1 MVSIVT
7 TKIVDPRIQPPP
19 EPNFS
24 VNIGPQQNQV
34 YIVNNSAKSNS
45 YVAFN
50 NITTL
55 GAARC
60 FLDTFEL
67 LIRAKITLNFPS
79 SAAGQAAGE
88 WVLGSKNDFTFVSFP
103 FNKCCEEIRANI
115 NGGAFFSQ
123 PLSYLRA
130 KERYWDDK
138 AINESYGNMCPCNK
152 PYVGVEDCAFKS
164 TTQTQA
170 TADAQL
176 ARSYSPC
183 HCSQKSRTYALYP
196 SGPTGSSNNDI
207 MPAKVPT
214 AVGSKAGG
222 ESAAVA
228 NDSIEFIVEW
238 REPIFCSPFSS
249 RYDETYGRPLY
260 NITSIDLSFNLQDL
274 GNMIRIVDSSHV
286 TSYSVNLEDV
296 QLCYQVLTI
305 PPEVVAPAATVIP
318 YRRFVP
324 YVTRAPS
331 AIDLPNALTDSLP
344 VNMIESGVYTLNE
357 IPEAVWIFVGPDK
370 AQLQTNP
377 KDDLVLDSG
386 TSFFP
391 SWSHNKI
398 ACPIKNVSLTCA
410 NTTQIFNNWSV
421 HDLYRMAKDNG
432 CQDSFEQ
439 WSKSEAYAMSGMVQ
453 NVGVKNLSY
462 PTVGSVLRC
471 VFGKDIIIPD
481 QQLVPGANANNM
493 VFKASVQYEMP
504 NSWVGESTGPNGTP
518 VYRTPA
524 LWLIFEYVGVASITP
539 GQCNITMNPLGDG
552 KGIADSDV
560 INAADVIPLANKSV
574 SNMEGG
580 AGWWSKVTSFL
591 SSPGAKRIFNTL
603 REFGKKNKILSTAA
617 ESLAEKLPED
627 YKKYGKMGAEYL
639 KSKGYGKKRMRG
651 GAVMGMGDFM

>member
-7 TKIVDPRIQPPP
+7 TKIVDPRIQPPS

-34 YIVNNSAKSNS
+34 YTVNNSAISDS

-55 GAARC
+55 GAYRC

-67 LIRAKITLNFPS
+67 LIRAQITFNYES
-79 SAAGQAAGE
+79 SPAGAAAGA
-88 WVLGSKNDFTFVSFP
+88 WLLGDKADFSFVSFP

-123 PLSYLRA
+123 PLTYLRS

-138 AINESYGNMCPCNK
+138 LINASYGNMCPCNK
-152 PYVGVEDCAFKS
+152 PYVGSETCAPMPLS
-164 TTQTQA
+164 AANELIIRDHAPTM
-170 TADAQL
+170 
-176 ARSYSPC
+176 
-183 HCSQKSRTYALYP
+183 CSSKKNTFAIYP

-207 MPAKVPT
+207 IPVDSPEAT
-214 AVGSKAGG
+214 L
-222 ESAAVA
+222 SAAGTTNPVA
-228 NDSIEFIVEW
+228 NASKTFVVEW

-274 GNMIRIVDSSHV
+274 RNMIRVTPNAHV
-286 TSYSVNLEDV
+286 TSYNISLQDV
-296 QLCYQVLTI
+296 RLCYQVLTI

-324 YVTRAPS
+324 YVTSAPS
-331 AIDLPNALTDSLP
+331 KIPTTANAGKNLS
-344 VNMIESGVYTLNE
+344 IESGVYTLNE
-357 IPEAVWIFVGPDK
+357 VPVAVWIFVGPNK
-370 AQLQTNP
+370 SVLQTNP
-377 KDDLVLDSG
+377 KDKVITPDG
-386 TSFFP
+386 TTFP
-391 SWSHNKI
+391 TASWGHNKI

-439 WSKSEAYAMSGMVQ
+439 WSKAEAWAVANKGADADSTGNM
-453 NVGVKNLSY
+453 SY

-493 VFKASVQYEMP
+493 VFKATVQYDLP
-504 NSWVGESTGPNGTP
+504 DYWRGEDD

-552 KGIADSDV
+552 KGISDSEV
-560 INAADVIPLANKSV
+560 INAADVIPLANNAV

-603 REFGKKNKILSTAA
+603 KEFSKKNKLLSTAA
-617 ESLAEKLPED
+617 ANLSEKLPAD
-627 YKKYGKMGAEYL
+627 YKKYGEMGADYL